1 MMQAYV
7 SLYKYK
13 GPVKGGGT
21 ERFEKVKG
29 IVADEK
35 GRILHIYGLLGEYDA
50 LSVAE
55 FPDNRAALRATL
67 RIGNL
72 INAQTNTLAAVEGED
87 FLQILGEL

>member
-1 MMQAYV
+1 MQAYV

-13 GPVKGGGT
+13 GSIKGGGR

-35 GRILHIYGLLGEYDA
+35 GRILHLYGLRGEYDA

-55 FPDNRAALRATL
+55 FPDNRAAMRAAL

-72 INAQTNTLAAVEGED
+72 INA
-87 FLQILGEL
+87 

>member
-1 MMQAYV
+1 MQAYV
-7 SLYKYK
+7 SLFKYK
-13 GPVKGGGT
+13 GPVKGGGR
-21 ERFEKVKG
+21 ERFEKVKS

-35 GRILHIYGLLGEYDA
+35 GRILYLYGLLGEYDA

-55 FPDNRAALRATL
+55 FPDNRAAMRAAL

-72 INAQTNTLAAVEGED
+72 INAKTNTLAAVEGED